1 MPIWSDPSRFTRLAS
16 DTTRVPERDLVWDA
30 LVTAS
35 ERMTRKYG
43 VDAKATGIE
52 FRLRARSRLI
62 FRRRRV
68 VDGFELRGYA
78 RSKPRTDHLV
88 PGGLRVVFQPVRERR
103 LLRREWHEVQPVQEA
118 AAAIGKE
125 LSAWIAP
132 RS

>member
-1 MPIWSDPSRFTRLAS
+1 
-16 DTTRVPERDLVWDA
+16 VPERDLVWDA

-35 ERMTRKYG
+35 ERMTKKYRAEAG
-43 VDAKATGIE
+43 EAGIQ

-62 FRRRRV
+62 FGRRRV

-78 RSKPRTDHLV
+78 RSKPLTDRLV
-88 PGGLRVVFQPVRERR
+88 PGGLRVVFEPVRERR
-103 LLRREWHEVQPVQEA
+103 LFRSEWHEVQPVQDA